1 MKKRKTNPKVQNTL
15 LLIACIVLF
24 LILGSLLFF
33 NHKKEAA
40 NSSEL
45 KKAAQEEIQKEKSD
59 QTWTENQ
66 NSEDQNNASQTEAV
80 CAHVVCKKERGANY
94 EVYNDKAVGLMAVM
108 AILLCLSGLIW
119 YQYAVL
125 RYGIIIAGCA
135 VGAVLGYRVIKM
147 RKVKQ

>member
-59 QTWTENQ
+59 QTWTGEFSCINTGVTIDLT
-66 NSEDQNNASQTEAV
+66 SILTLIHFV
-80 CAHVVCKKERGANY
+80 
-94 EVYNDKAVGLMAVM
+94 KACCRQARFFR
-108 AILLCLSGLIW
+108 I
-119 YQYAVL
+119 
-125 RYGIIIAGCA
+125 
-135 VGAVLGYRVIKM
+135 
-147 RKVKQ
+147 

>member
-1 MKKRKTNPKVQNTL
+1 MKKRKTNPKVQNAL

-33 NHKKEAA
+33 NHKQEVA

-66 NSEDQNNASQTEAV
+66 NSEDQNNTSQTGENQNSEDQTDENQAD
-80 CAHVVCKKERGANY
+80 ENQTD
-94 EVYNDKAVGLMAVM
+94 EN
-108 AILLCLSGLIW
+108 
-119 YQYAVL
+119 
-125 RYGIIIAGCA
+125 
-135 VGAVLGYRVIKM
+135 
-147 RKVKQ
+147 

>member
-33 NHKKEAA
+33 NHKIEAA

-59 QTWTENQ
+59 QTWTEDQ
-66 NSEDQNNASQTEAV
+66 NSEDQNNASQTDENQNS
-80 CAHVVCKKERGANY
+80 EEQTDENQTD
-94 EVYNDKAVGLMAVM
+94 EN
-108 AILLCLSGLIW
+108 
-119 YQYAVL
+119 Q
-125 RYGIIIAGCA
+125 AGENQTD
-135 VGAVLGYRVIKM
+135 GN
-147 RKVKQ
+147 

>member
-45 KKAAQEEIQKEKSD
+45 KKAALNEILKNKPDLVISDIMMPEMDGTTLCAKLKICLLHDKSIQAFLQISFMIIHLTNYTDEE
-59 QTWTENQ
+59 
-66 NSEDQNNASQTEAV
+66 
-80 CAHVVCKKERGANY
+80 
-94 EVYNDKAVGLMAVM
+94 
-108 AILLCLSGLIW
+108 
-119 YQYAVL
+119 
-125 RYGIIIAGCA
+125 
-135 VGAVLGYRVIKM
+135 
-147 RKVKQ
+147 

>member
-66 NSEDQNNASQTEAV
+66 NSEDQYNTTKNA
-80 CAHVVCKKERGANY
+80 
-94 EVYNDKAVGLMAVM
+94 
-108 AILLCLSGLIW
+108 
-119 YQYAVL
+119 
-125 RYGIIIAGCA
+125 GIISTRRIVSLFA
-135 VGAVLGYRVIKM
+135 VVIYVSTFRFYLSQHYSTVPRKGKAPFYSANSPVNSPSMAPVIRTGTNSPASTSWSAVK
-147 RKVKQ
+147 